1 MSLANDNNIVPFK
14 ERAINLEERVQVYR
28 NLHRAGRTYSVKQ
41 KGLVV
46 AHTTRI
52 CLRNCNFVVQEK
64 ARQRCLKSGERNIH
78 AWIDGFISGSGMGT
92 TAAKNDLPKL
102 TYNPRVDKGF
112 MHSLTINP
120 RPVKHANFVICNE
133 DGVGAAYF
141 SCHN

>member
-1 MSLANDNNIVPFK
+1 MSLASDNNIVPFK

-28 NLHRAGRTYSVKQ
+28 NLHRTGRTYSVKQ

-46 AHTTRI
+46 AHATRI
-52 CLRNCNFVVQEK
+52 CLRDCNFVVQEK
-64 ARQRCLKSGERNIH
+64 SRQRCLKTGEKNVH

-92 TAAKNDLPKL
+92 TAAKNDLAKL
-102 TYNPRVDKGF
+102 TYNPKVDKGF
-112 MHSLTINP
+112 MHSLTIEP
-120 RPVKHANFVICNE
+120 KPVKHADFVICNE